1 MPDPVDMN
9 QPPPAPSPEPGT
21 SAKSTST
28 GLPANVAAAIACI
41 PLIGGIIF
49 YILEKQDNFV
59 RFYAMQSIIFGCAWF
74 LFNIVSAVVHAV
86 FSAIPGIGG
95 TQRLTR
101 AVGKSKAMDLCLTG
115 RMMDAAEAERSGLVS
130 RVVPAEKLMDEALAV
145 AEKIAA
151 MSTAESKKNRR
162 SSAFAEGYSVIN
174 RPPLQPEKFHC
185 YFGQDQFVIEL
196 RGHQL
201 QIRVETGLHCVD

>member
-59 RFYAMQSIIFGCAWF
+59 RFYAMQSIIFGCAWV

-95 TQRLTR
+95 I
-101 AVGKSKAMDLCLTG
+101 
-115 RMMDAAEAERSGLVS
+115 LVFFW
-130 RVVPAEKLMDEALAV
+130 AL
-145 AEKIAA
+145 IAA
-151 MSTAESKKNRR
+151 LVHL
-162 SSAFAEGYSVIN
+162 AFLVVMIIAIVKAFTNVRWDIPYIGPIARKQVGEAYLS
-174 RPPLQPEKFHC
+174 PLKSNHFH
-185 YFGQDQFVIEL
+185 
-196 RGHQL
+196 H
-201 QIRVETGLHCVD
+201 